1 MKILVSTDTSCLV
14 NNDMMKKYEISIFPL
29 NVIIDGEEFLDG
41 VTINQDQLCEAMRSG
56 KIIKTSTPGYGTV
69 VEYFDEL
76 FKKGYDHIIH
86 FTISSKLSSM
96 YNLFKGIAEE
106 NYKDKLTVIDSYA
119 LSAVMLGHV
128 LYAYDE
134 IQKGTNVE
142 DIVKGIE
149 ERKGQDEV
157 HFVPENLNA
166 LKNGGRVSPTIAA
179 IANTIGIKPI
189 IVLKEGSLEKDK
201 MIKNT
206 KHALTDLVKEFKEVK
221 SLEQYDYTLIEFD
234 GKQSTVEYIYE
245 KIDEVLGKD
254 QYIKGIVPINVC
266 AHCGPGTIGVLV
278 TPKINGK
285 SIIDFM

>member
-1 MKILVSTDTSCLV
+1 MKILVSTDTSCLI
-14 NNDMMKKYEISIFPL
+14 NNNMMKKYEISIFPL

-76 FKKGYDHIIH
+76 FNKGYDHIIH

-106 NYKDKLTVIDSYA
+106 NYKDKLTVIDSFA

-134 IQKGTNVE
+134 VQKGTNVE
-142 DIVKGIE
+142 EIVKAIE
-149 ERKGQDEV
+149 ERKGLDEV

-189 IVLKEGSLEKDK
+189 IVLKEGALEKDK

-206 KHALTDLVKEFKEVK
+206 KHALTDLVKEFKETK
-221 SLEQYDYTLIEFD
+221 PLEQYDYVIIDFD

-245 KIDEVLGKD
+245 KMTEVLGEE
-254 QYIKGIVPINVC
+254 QYTKGIVPINVC
-266 AHCGPGTIGVLV
+266 AHCGPGTIGLLV

-285 SIIDFM
+285 SIKDFM

>member
-1 MKILVSTDTSCLV
+1 MKVLVSTDTSCLI
-14 NNDMMKKYEISIFPL
+14 NNEMMKKYEISIFPL
-29 NVIIDGEEFLDG
+29 NVIIDGEEYLDG
-41 VTINQDQLCEAMRSG
+41 VTINQNELCEAMRGG
-56 KIIKTSTPGYGTV
+56 KDIKTSTPGYGTV

-106 NYKDKLTVIDSYA
+106 NYEGKITVIDSYA
-119 LSAVMLGHV
+119 LTSVMLAHV

-134 IQKGTNVE
+134 VQKGT
-142 DIVKGIE
+142 DVKEIKEVIE
-149 ERKGQDEV
+149 QRKGKDKV
-157 HFVPENLNA
+157 YFVPENLNA

-189 IVLKEGSLEKDK
+189 IVLEDGSLEKNK

-206 KHALTDLVKEFKEVK
+206 KHAITDLMKEFKETHPVD
-221 SLEQYDYTLIEFD
+221 SFDYVLISFD
-234 GKQSTVEYIYE
+234 GKPSTLQYLYE
-245 KIDEVLGKD
+245 KADEVLGKD
-254 QYIKGIVPINVC
+254 ILIDSIVPINVC
-266 AHCGPGTIGVLV
+266 AHCGPGTIGLVV

-285 SIIDFM
+285 SIRDFM

>member
-1 MKILVSTDTSCLV
+1 MKILVSTDTSCLI

-56 KIIKTSTPGYGTV
+56 KSIKTSTPGYGTV
-69 VEYFDEL
+69 IEYFDEL

-106 NYKDKLTVIDSYA
+106 NYQDKLTVIDSYG

-142 DIVKGIE
+142 DIIKGIE

-189 IVLKEGSLEKDK
+189 IVLKEGALEKDK

-206 KHALTDLVKEFKEVK
+206 KHALTDLVKEFKETK
-221 SLEQYDYTLIEFD
+221 PLEQYDYTLIEFD

-245 KIDEVLGKD
+245 KTDEVLGKD

-266 AHCGPGTIGVLV
+266 AHCGPGTIGLLV